1 MPEISRSQVAVYGA
15 VAIAVLLIGVRA
27 IRAEG
32 ESGGQGGAASWG
44 SGQSSGGGSFDL
56 ASEGSGD
63 IVVDVAGAV
72 VDPGVYRLPSGARVV
87 DAVRR
92 AGGPLRSALLG
103 AVNRAARLADG
114 QQVVIPE
121 RVPAGAG
128 PTAAG
133 ASAAAAPGAADQG
146 PISLGTATAEQLETI
161 EGIGPVT
168 ASDIIEFRDQHGGLA
183 SVEQLNQVSGIGPTT
198 MEALRD
204 GLQP

>member
-27 IRAEG
+27 IRVEG
-32 ESGGQGGAASWG
+32 DGDSTGGAASWG
-44 SGQSSGGGSFDL
+44 QERSSGSGTFDL

-72 VDPGVYRLPSGARVV
+72 ADPGVYRLPAGARVV

-103 AVNRAARLADG
+103 AVNRAARLTDG
-114 QQVVIPE
+114 QQVVIPK
-121 RVPAGAG
+121 RSPGV
-128 PTAAG
+128 
-133 ASAAAAPGAADQG
+133 ASTTSAPGLPDQG
-146 PISLGTATAEQLETI
+146 PISLGTATPEQLETI

-168 ASDIIEFRDQHGGLA
+168 AADIIDFRDQHGGLA
-183 SVEQLNQVSGIGPTT
+183 SVEQLNQVSGIGPAT

>member
-1 MPEISRSQVAVYGA
+1 MPEVSRSQIAVYGA

-32 ESGGQGGAASWG
+32 EGESPAGAASWG
-44 SGQSSGGGSFDL
+44 SGQSSGGSSFDL

-72 VDPGVYRLPSGARVV
+72 ADPGVYRLPSGARVV

-121 RVPAGAG
+121 RG
-128 PTAAG
+128 PGG
-133 ASAAAAPGAADQG
+133 AS
-146 PISLGTATAEQLETI
+146 TATGRARASRPDIT
-161 EGIGPVT
+161 GNRDRRAARHDRRGYGPVT
-168 ASDIIEFRDQHGGLA
+168 AADIIDFRDQHGGLA
-183 SVEQLNQVSGIGPTT
+183 SVEQLNQVSGIGHAT

-204 GLQP
+204 RLQP

>member
-1 MPEISRSQVAVYGA
+1 MPEVSRSQIAVYGA

-32 ESGGQGGAASWG
+32 EGESPAGAASWG
-44 SGQSSGGGSFDL
+44 SGQNSGSGSFDL

-72 VDPGVYRLPSGARVV
+72 ADPGVYRLPPGARVV

-92 AGGPLRSALLG
+92 AGGPLRSSLLG

-114 QQVVIPE
+114 QQVVIPK
-121 RVPAGAG
+121 RAPG
-128 PTAAG
+128 G
-133 ASAAAAPGAADQG
+133 ASTATAPGGVDQG

-168 ASDIIEFRDQHGGLA
+168 AADIIDFRDQHGGLA
-183 SVEQLNQVSGIGPTT
+183 SVEQLNQVSGIGPAT

-204 GLQP
+204 RLQP